1 MYPVPQAHLTCTQ
14 STTQTHVCSL
24 VWAQVC
30 MQEWT
35 RVDTGVETDATWHTV
50 RLALA
55 YFLMRV
61 CVYVDL
67 RVHTENAHRHVL

>member
-1 MYPVPQAHLTCTQ
+1 
-14 STTQTHVCSL
+14 
-24 VWAQVC
+24 